1 MDSGSTEA
9 TSDPVV
15 VTFPT
20 ETPNEDQGVQIGS
33 AVEGSPAAT
42 SSLTVHESGAASK
55 EASNPKKASD
65 RPLVLYAYADSET
78 GSALANL
85 KFFLAHGIHAAAD
98 FIFVLNGETETDV
111 AGLIPKKENIR
122 IVKRPNDC
130 YDLGAYAEVLLADY
144 LYKNYKR
151 FITMNASVRG
161 PFVPYWSEGCWTDMF
176 LSKVTAEVKVCI
188 RTFPL
193 TSSTG

>member
-1 MDSGSTEA
+1 MNG
-9 TSDPVV
+9 
-15 VTFPT
+15 
-20 ETPNEDQGVQIGS
+20 DQDGKTGS
-33 AVEGSPAAT
+33 AVDGSPTAT
-42 SSLTVHESGAASK
+42 SSLTTHESVAPTK
-55 EASNPKKASD
+55 EISDPKKASD

-85 KFFLAHGIHAAAD
+85 NFFLAHGIHAAAD
-98 FIFVLNGETETDV
+98 FIFILNGETETDV

-130 YDLGAYAEVLLADY
+130 YDLGAYAEVLLADG
-144 LYKNYKR
+144 LYKSYKR

-176 LSKVTAEVKVCI
+176 LSKVTDEVKVCI
-188 RTFPL
+188 PSFLFTF
-193 TSSTG
+193 SIG